1 MTAAMPMPFVLV
13 EGDYRDPDAPDLIL
27 VLLVASRFSRHNWSD
42 GEFTVDAEPMPP
54 KHPALSIAEA

>member
-1 MTAAMPMPFVLV
+1 MPFVLV
-13 EGDYRDPDAPDLIL
+13 EGDYKDPDAPDLIL